1 VSDKKERK
9 KERKIVSYYIK
20 FHNLDSF
27 FRVKYLQDVM
37 CLVTCLYF
45 RNGVHP
51 ATWEIYFMVFQL
63 RRKILS
69 TRSHHETSPD
79 EEVNVSVL
87 LHGQSHS
94 RERDEES
101 SRGDDQVEDA
111 GIKIL
116 LFIGLWKLL
125 V

>member
-1 VSDKKERK
+1 
-9 KERKIVSYYIK
+9 
-20 FHNLDSF
+20 
-27 FRVKYLQDVM
+27 
-37 CLVTCLYF
+37 
-45 RNGVHP
+45 
-51 ATWEIYFMVFQL
+51 MVFQL

-79 EEVNVSVL
+79 EEVNDSVL

-111 GIKIL
+111 GIKNIIVYRSLEIAGIGSHCNTFFCNVSIL
-116 LFIGLWKLL
+116 TSFLSNPKFAC
-125 V
+125 